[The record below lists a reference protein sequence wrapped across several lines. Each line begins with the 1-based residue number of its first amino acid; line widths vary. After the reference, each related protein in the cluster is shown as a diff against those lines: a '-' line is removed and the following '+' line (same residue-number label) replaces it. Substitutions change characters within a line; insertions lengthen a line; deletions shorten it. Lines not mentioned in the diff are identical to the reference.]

1 MGGRVAKRGSGLDLG
16 ISGSIVT
23 DFGILENSLVDT
35 SFRKDEVV
43 IEPMRERYVL
53 GELLAGISLENVHG
67 EVGMDEPVGQEFL

>member
-1 MGGRVAKRGSGLDLG
+1 MGGRVVKRGSGLDLG

-23 DFGILENSLVDT
+23 DCGVLEDSRADT

-43 IEPMRERYVL
+43 MEPMRERYVL

-67 EVGMDEPVGQEFL
+67 EAGMDEPVGQEIL